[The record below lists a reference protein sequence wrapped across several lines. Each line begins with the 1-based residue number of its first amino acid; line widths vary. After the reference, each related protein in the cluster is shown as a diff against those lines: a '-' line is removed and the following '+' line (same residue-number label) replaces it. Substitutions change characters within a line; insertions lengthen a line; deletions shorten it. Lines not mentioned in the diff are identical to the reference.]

1 MKKSVIYAAIVAAT
15 VSIAG
20 SAAIGLHYWEK
31 HQAKKDLD
39 EVGITYSEASFID
52 EACAGNRAGVV
63 LFLKTGMNPLTRGKD
78 DLTALHCAARNGQDK
93 LILMLIK
100 RGIDVNV
107 KTKEDRTPLHE
118 ATTRGSIEAAKV
130 LLENKAN
137 INATDKNGD
146 TPLLV
151 AAGRKA
157 DLISLLI
164 EKGADVKAKNKNGDT
179 ALLRVMNYGGSKES
193 LDVIEALVNKG
204 ADVNASTNDGR
215 TPLQAAISY
224 GQRPLIEK
232 LIAAGANVNAK
243 SSSGTI
249 LMYAASRP
257 DLLKLLLDNKADPNL
272 AADDGSTALD
282 RAARAG
288 SLESLKLLLEAGARV
303 DTTPGKDNVLHMAAA
318 AANPEILSILLKRG
332 IDPNTRGRYGMTSL
346 HTLVASAFN
355 SNDSNRL
362 ACARL
367 LIEFGA
373 DLGAADQNGRTPAMI
388 AQAMR
393 AEALAD
399 ALTPP
404 SGKKTAPPKISPEHM
419 TSPRITDYAPHP
431 VPALVPVQP
440 RMRQFAPAPI
450 PR

>member
-1 MKKSVIYAAIVAAT
+1 MKKPVFYAAIVAAAAA
-15 VSIAG
+15 VAS
-20 SAAIGLHYWEK
+20 SAALGFFYWERY
-31 HQAKKDLD
+31 QAKKDLD

-93 LILMLIK
+93 LMLMLIR

-107 KTKEDRTPLHE
+107 KTREDRTPLHE
-118 ATTRGSIEAAKV
+118 AATRGSIEATKV
-130 LLENKAN
+130 LLDNKAA

-146 TPLLV
+146 TPLTV

-157 DLISLLI
+157 EIISLLI

-179 ALLRVMNYGGSKES
+179 ALSKLMNYGGSKET
-193 LDVIEALVNKG
+193 LEAIENLINKG
-204 ADVNASTNDGR
+204 ADVNATTNDGR
-215 TPLQAAISY
+215 TPLQSAISY

-243 SSSGTI
+243 SNNGTI
-249 LMYAASRP
+249 LMHAASRP
-257 DLLKLLLDNKADPNL
+257 DMVKLLLDNKADPNL

-303 DTTPGKDNVLHMAAA
+303 DTAPGKDGVLHMAAA
-318 AANPEILSILLKRG
+318 AANPEILGILLKRG
-332 IDPNTRGRYGMTSL
+332 VDPNTRGRYGMTPL
-346 HTLVASAFN
+346 HALVASAFN
-355 SNDSNRL
+355 SNDPNRI
-362 ACARL
+362 ACARM
-367 LIEFGA
+367 LISFGA
-373 DLGAADQNGRTPAMI
+373 ELDATDQNGRTPAMM

-399 ALTPP
+399 ALMSPSARKSSASRTPP
-404 SGKKTAPPKISPEHM
+404 PAAPLM
-419 TSPRITDYAPHP
+419 TGYAPHP
-431 VPALVPVQP
+431 VPPLPPAPT
-440 RMRQFAPAPI
+440 RMRQERLAPV